1 MNHYVT
7 DAFTGIGMA
16 VVAVYVIYALL
27 MSILAVSIWFFD
39 GR

>member
-1 MNHYVT
+1 MNHYIT

-16 VVAVYVIYALL
+16 VVAAYVIYALL
-27 MSILAVSIWFFD
+27 MFILAFCIWFFD